1 MSDNQANPLKGA
13 ETDVSKAADSILG
26 LLTPNNEAP
35 KEEEDK
41 KIQQNSPELQNEES
55 SNEDQPQEQE
65 IKEEETEVESQDETE
80 EETSEDVSQDEEQID
95 TQEKQDSTYN
105 VKVAGQEFEVTLD
118 ELRNGYQRDADYRRK
133 TEELSLD
140 RKDFQSESE
149 KQKLDYSNRLN
160 ELNNLVSTTQQQ
172 LTDETNNVD
181 LEQLYEDD
189 PSEAMKVEHKLRR
202 KQEKL
207 NLAMQKV
214 QSEQKIQ
221 FDSYLQ
227 DQQNKLTNK
236 MPEFSDPTK
245 ASSLKNNMRN
255 FLSSHGFNNQEVGQ
269 IYDHRIIMLV
279 NEAMKYRNLQN
290 SKPNLAKKI
299 SKPSRPFS
307 SGVKKDANDISLS
320 KRKEKFSRL
329 KRSGS
334 QKDATSIFL
343 DMINNSNK

>member
-1 MSDNQANPLKGA
+1 MSDNYANPLKGA

-133 TEELSLD
+133 TEELSND

-227 DQQNKLTNK
+227 DQQNKLSSK
-236 MPEFSDPTK
+236 MPEFTDPTK
-245 ASSLKNNMRN
+245 ASTLKNNMRSY
-255 FLSSHGFNNQEVGQ
+255 LSSHGFNDQEVGQ

-279 NEAMKYRNLQN
+279 NEAMKYRNMQN

>member
-26 LLTPNNEAP
+26 LLTPQEGEP
-35 KEEEDK
+35 KKEEQKE
-41 KIQQNSPELQNEES
+41 IQQNSPEPTQEES

-65 IKEEETEVESQDETE
+65 ISEETETE
-80 EETSEDVSQDEEQID
+80 EVEDVLEQDVSQDEEQID
-95 TQEKQDSTYN
+95 TQEKQDSPLHK
-105 VKVAGQEFEVTLD
+105 VKVNGQEFEVSLD
-118 ELRNGYQRDADYRRK
+118 ELRNGYSRDSDYRRK
-133 TEELSLD
+133 TEELSNN

-172 LTDETNNVD
+172 LTDEASNVD

-279 NEAMKYRNLQN
+279 NEAMKYRSLQN

-320 KRKEKFSRL
+320 KRKEKFGRL

>member
-1 MSDNQANPLKGA
+1 MSDNYANPLKGA

-80 EETSEDVSQDEEQID
+80 EETSEDVSQD
-95 TQEKQDSTYN
+95 
-105 VKVAGQEFEVTLD
+105 
-118 ELRNGYQRDADYRRK
+118 
-133 TEELSLD
+133 EELSLD

-279 NEAMKYRNLQN
+279 NEAMKYRSLQN